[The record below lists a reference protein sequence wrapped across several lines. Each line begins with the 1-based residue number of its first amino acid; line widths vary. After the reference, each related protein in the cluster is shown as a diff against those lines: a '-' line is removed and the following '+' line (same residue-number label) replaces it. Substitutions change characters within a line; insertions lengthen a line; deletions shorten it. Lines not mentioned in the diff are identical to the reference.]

1 MRRHYYRCIRCIRR
15 IAAAAAKLLA
25 ASALTS
31 IATTTTATFFA
42 SSTAGAGLHAQQPNE
57 VQSRRVGRQWE
68 RSATGVPVAAANMS
82 TCTCTCAC
90 ACAPPGG
97 AVLIHLVDTVSRPDR
112 KPHTRHVVNAQWS
125 AVLAEASSLEIVS
138 RLELGHQASAFCGD
152 GRGYSEQAA
161 HRGTMST

>member
-1 MRRHYYRCIRCIRR
+1 MHNSRARPSR
-15 IAAAAAKLLA
+15 AALA
-25 ASALTS
+25 AGGSEAQPACPSLQPTCQHV
-31 IATTTTATFFA
+31 
-42 SSTAGAGLHAQQPNE
+42 HAP
-57 VQSRRVGRQWE
+57 
-68 RSATGVPVAAANMS
+68 
-82 TCTCTCAC
+82 
-90 ACAPPGG
+90 PPGG

-125 AVLAEASSLEIVS
+125 AVLADASSLEIVS

>member
-82 TCTCTCAC
+82 T
-90 ACAPPGG
+90 
-97 AVLIHLVDTVSRPDR
+97 
-112 KPHTRHVVNAQWS
+112 
-125 AVLAEASSLEIVS
+125 
-138 RLELGHQASAFCGD
+138 
-152 GRGYSEQAA
+152 
-161 HRGTMST
+161 